1 MQRMADAFL
10 KVEDQIESLREY
22 EAAQDDH
29 TADGTERT
37 LGEARRAAASYRRGR
52 GR

>member
-1 MQRMADAFL
+1 MQRMAEVFL

-29 TADGTERT
+29 PGDGTERA
-37 LGEARRAAASYRRGR
+37 LGEARRAAASYRRGKK
-52 GR
+52 G